1 MEGIE
6 KRQREEEI
14 DEKKRESREKKIY
27 MVLPADTNAARPRE
41 GTVKL

>member
-14 DEKKRESREKKIY
+14 DEKRESREKKIY